1 MMHHSPGKLNSLV
14 RFAAAGL
21 LAGSIAGCAGNNTED
36 LRSYVDSVKS
46 RQTAR
51 VEPLPE
57 FSPFET
63 HLYQAMD
70 ARDPFTPPSYS
81 TPKSQVAHASNGGIS
96 PDFNRPREP
105 LESEPLDGL
114 RMVGTLGRDG
124 MSWALVRM
132 SDSTIHRVKPGNYLG
147 QNHGKIVSITESEVE
162 VTEIVP
168 DGLGGWIE
176 RQASLALSE

>member
-1 MMHHSPGKLNSLV
+1 MKRAQPGKLNTLV
-14 RFAAAGL
+14 RIAVAGL
-21 LAGSIAGCAGNNTED
+21 LAGSLAACAGNNTED
-36 LRSYVDSVKS
+36 LRSYVDKVKS
-46 RQTAR
+46 RQHAR

-63 HLYQAMD
+63 HLYQAMGS
-70 ARDPFTPPSYS
+70 RDPFTPPTYS
-81 TPKSQVAHASNGGIS
+81 TPRSQVAQASNGGIS
-96 PDFNRPREP
+96 PDFSRPREP

-114 RMVGTLGRDG
+114 RMVGTLGRMED
-124 MSWALVRM
+124 SWALVRM
-132 SDSTIHRVKPGNYLG
+132 SDSTIHRVKPGNYIG

-162 VTEIVP
+162 VTEIVS

>member
-1 MMHHSPGKLNSLV
+1 MSRDTRAKLNTFA
-14 RFAAAGL
+14 RIAAADL
-21 LAGSIAGCAGNNTED
+21 LASGLAACAGNNTED
-36 LRSYVDSVKS
+36 LRSYVDTVKS
-46 RQTAR
+46 RQQAR

-70 ARDPFTPPSYS
+70 ARGPFTPPSYS
-81 TPKSQVAHASNGGIS
+81 TPRSQVAPASNGGIS
-96 PDFNRPREP
+96 PNFNRAREP

-114 RMVGTLGRDG
+114 RMVGTLGRDSS
-124 MSWALVRM
+124 SWALVRM
-132 SDSTIHRVKPGNYLG
+132 SDSTIHRVKPGNYVG
-147 QNHGKIVSITESEVE
+147 QNHGKIVGITESEVE
-162 VTEIVP
+162 VTEIVS